1 MKHYSNKLLLLA
13 LILFLFLAACKK
25 EESVIKYEGG
35 NTPVLAANLS
45 NSIPL
50 IPADSLKN
58 AIVLSW
64 TNPNYMFTNGINSQ
78 NVNYN
83 LEIDTLGANFT
94 NPSKQT
100 LSFTSSLDTTLT
112 VKSLNSLVT
121 NKLGLTIGQTHNI
134 QFRVIASLSNQL
146 LQVSNT
152 LNFVV
157 LPYTPPLPPP
167 VMTPPTTGTLFI
179 IGSALA
185 SGWTQPVPAA
195 TQQFTQISSTE
206 YKISVLLT
214 GALEYKFIAKNGSW
228 GENWGIATAD
238 DPAEINGG
246 KFTSNSSNIM
256 APATTGTYDIVVNF
270 QTGKFTVT
278 PH

>member
-13 LILFLFLAACKK
+13 VILFLFLAACKK
-25 EESVIKYEGG
+25 EETVINYEGG

-58 AIVLSW
+58 AIALSW

-94 NPSKQT
+94 NPLKQT
-100 LSFTSSLDTTLT
+100 LSFTSSLDTILT
-112 VKSLNSLVT
+112 VKALNSLVT

-134 QFRVIASLSNQL
+134 QIRVIASLSNQL

-206 YKISVLLT
+206 YKISILLT
-214 GALEYKFIAKNGSW
+214 GAMEYKFIAKNGSW

-246 KFTSNSSNIM
+246 KFTSNSSGGN
-256 APATTGTYDIVVNF
+256 G
-270 QTGKFTVT
+270 
-278 PH
+278 